1 MFGFFKYLHDLSAP
15 MIKTVSIKTAL
26 KCNLRRCRGTLLPNP
41 KTKKTWH

>member
-1 MFGFFKYLHDLSAP
+1 MLEFYKYLHDLSAP

-26 KCNLRRCRGTLLPNP
+26 KCNLRTRRGTLLPNP